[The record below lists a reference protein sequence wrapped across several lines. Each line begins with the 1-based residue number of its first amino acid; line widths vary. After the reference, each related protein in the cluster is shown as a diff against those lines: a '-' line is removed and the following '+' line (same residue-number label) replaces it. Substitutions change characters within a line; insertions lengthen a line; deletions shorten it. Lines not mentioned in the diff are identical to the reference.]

1 MATASQFERD
11 YSVLSA
17 DITAKIGKIP
27 NLFGK
32 DKHDLTGEV
41 ERLLEEANDLIEQ
54 IEVESHATSGDNRK
68 QVTKNLANYR
78 RDYDT
83 HTKNLRKAKM
93 TYTDNEARSELL
105 EGDEH
110 KGAMMSNTE
119 KLDRASRR
127 LDDGYKI
134 AMETE
139 QVGQDIL
146 NNLAQDKEK
155 IQRSRARLQTADSSL
170 TQSSRLL
177 NNMYRRVIQNK
188 VMTAAIGLI
197 IVVII
202 VFAVYGMLK

>member
-1 MATASQFERD
+1 
-11 YSVLSA
+11 
-17 DITAKIGKIP
+17 
-27 NLFGK
+27 
-32 DKHDLTGEV
+32 
-41 ERLLEEANDLIEQ
+41 
-54 IEVESHATSGDNRK
+54 
-68 QVTKNLANYR
+68 
-78 RDYDT
+78 
-83 HTKNLRKAKM
+83 M